1 MTDLPYSFDLLYDIK
16 TQEDLQNEIDYLAN
30 RLAGILEMCRNKGW
44 YYDCYVYQILGV
56 PE

>member
-1 MTDLPYSFDLLYDIK
+1 MTELPYGFDLLYDIK
-16 TQEDLQNEIDYLAN
+16 TQEALQHEIEYLAY
-30 RLAGILEMCRNKGW
+30 RLAGILELCRDNGR

>member
-1 MTDLPYSFDLLYDIK
+1 MNELPYVFDLMYDIK
-16 TQEDLQNEIDYLAN
+16 TQEDLQNEIDYLAY
-30 RLAGILEMCRNKGW
+30 RLADVLSTCRDNGR

>member
-1 MTDLPYSFDLLYDIK
+1 MTELHYSFDLLYDIK
-16 TQEDLQNEIDYLAN
+16 TQEDLQNEIDYLAH
-30 RLAGILEMCRNKGW
+30 RLAGILELCRDNGR

>member
-1 MTDLPYSFDLLYDIK
+1 MTELPYSFDLLYDIK
-16 TQEDLQNEIDYLAN
+16 TQEDLQHEIDYLAYL
-30 RLAGILEMCRNKGW
+30 LAGILELCRDNGR